1 VFFVSRLLGTNYYAD
16 LTLPF
21 ILRFPRF
28 SLGLFWEIIKANI
41 DVALIILNPRLPI
54 DPRIFKL
61 PVRLK
66 GDLPR
71 SVYAASINLT
81 PGTVVVEIQDD
92 FFLVHALAARH
103 ESGLVNGQVEE
114 VVARLF
120 GQELRHVEEEVTI
133 A

>member
-1 VFFVSRLLGTNYYAD
+1 M
-16 LTLPF
+16 TLPF

-28 SLGLFWEIIKANI
+28 GLGLFWEIIKANI
-41 DVALIILNPRLPI
+41 DVALIILNPQLPI

-61 PVRLK
+61 PIRLK

-92 FFLVHALAARH
+92 YFLVHALAERH
-103 ESGLVNGQVEE
+103 ETGTASGGMED

-120 GQELRHVEEEVTI
+120 GQKLPPMVEGVTI
-133 A
+133 S